1 MYAPDQTDLILLKH
15 LQKNARITIKELAT
29 ITKLSNTP
37 VHERIKKLE
46 KHGFITK
53 YVALLNRNLLG
64 KKLIVFCNIKIKE
77 HTMEI
82 GHQFV
87 KDIMALKQV
96 TECYNISG
104 DFDFLLKVMVDNV
117 EEYQDFVIN
126 HLGSIKNIGS
136 AQSTFVMGEIKKC
149 TEIPIYAQKQQK

>member
-1 MYAPDQTDLILLKH
+1 MYTPDQTDLILLKQ
-15 LQKNARITIKELAT
+15 LQKNARITIKELAN
-29 ITKLSNTP
+29 ITNLSNTP

-46 KHGFITK
+46 KNGYIHK

-64 KKLIVFCNIKIKE
+64 KKLIVFCNIKLKE

-87 KDIMALKQV
+87 KDITSLTQV

-104 DFDFLLKVMVDNV
+104 DYDFLLKVMVSDMDD
-117 EEYQDFVIN
+117 YQNFVLN

-136 AQSTFVMGEIKKC
+136 TQSTFVMGEIKNC
-149 TEIPIYAQKQQK
+149 TEIPI